1 MNYVTNKFKNVIVLK
16 LEIVFLLREKAYLM
30 KLYIKYM
37 VSHCCKLMVKEEF
50 NKLGIKISSI
60 ELGEL
65 EVQQK
70 ISIRQFDKIR
80 LALQKNGHELM
91 EDKKAIHIEKVKN
104 AIIEMIHYSDE
115 PLEEKYSD
123 YLSKKLECDYTYLSN
138 LFSEVTG
145 STLQQFIIIN
155 KVERAKELI
164 IYGELSLKEI
174 AFKLH
179 YSSLAHFSNQFKK
192 VTGLSPAFFKSLKKR
207 KRIAL
212 EYLIG
217 HQNEK
222 GKVKN

>member
-1 MNYVTNKFKNVIVLK
+1 
-16 LEIVFLLREKAYLM
+16 
-30 KLYIKYM
+30 M

-50 NKLGIKISSI
+50 NKLGIRISSI

-70 ISIRQFDKIR
+70 ISLKQFDRIR
-80 LALQKNGHELM
+80 AALLKNGHELM

-104 AIIEMIHYSDE
+104 AIIEMIHYSEE
-115 PLEEKYSD
+115 PPEEKYSE
-123 YLSKKLECDYTYLSN
+123 YLSKKLDCDYTYLSN

-155 KVERAKELI
+155 KIERAKELI

-174 AFKLH
+174 CFKLH
-179 YSSLAHFSNQFKK
+179 YSSVPHFSNQFKK
-192 VTGLSPAFFKSLKKR
+192 ATGLSPIFFKSLKKR

-212 EYLIG
+212 ESLID
-217 HQNEK
+217 HQNQN
-222 GKVKN
+222 GKVTN

>member
-1 MNYVTNKFKNVIVLK
+1 
-16 LEIVFLLREKAYLM
+16 
-30 KLYIKYM
+30 M

-70 ISIRQFDKIR
+70 ISLRQFDKIR
-80 LALQKNGHELM
+80 AALLKNGHELM

-104 AIIEMIHYSDE
+104 AIIEMIHYAKE
-115 PLEEKYSD
+115 PPEEKYSD

-145 STLQQFIIIN
+145 STLQQFIIVN

-174 AFKLH
+174 AFKLD
-179 YSSLAHFSNQFKK
+179 YSSVPHFSNQFKK
-192 VTGLSPAFFKSLKKR
+192 VTGLSPMFFKSLKKR

-212 EYLIG
+212 ESLID
-217 HQNEK
+217 HQNK
-222 GKVKN
+222 DGKVIN

>member
-1 MNYVTNKFKNVIVLK
+1 
-16 LEIVFLLREKAYLM
+16 
-30 KLYIKYM
+30 M

-50 NKLGIKISSI
+50 NKLGIRISSI

-70 ISIRQFDKIR
+70 ISLKQFDRIR
-80 LALQKNGHELM
+80 AALLKNGHELM

-104 AIIEMIHYSDE
+104 AIIEMIHYSEE
-115 PLEEKYSD
+115 PPEEKYSE
-123 YLSKKLECDYTYLSN
+123 YLSKKLDCDYTYLSN

-155 KVERAKELI
+155 KIERAKELI

-174 AFKLH
+174 CFKLH
-179 YSSLAHFSNQFKK
+179 YSSVPHFSNQFKK
-192 VTGLSPAFFKSLKKR
+192 VTGLSPIFFKSLKKR

-212 EYLIG
+212 ESLID
-217 HQNEK
+217 HQNQN
-222 GKVKN
+222 GKVTN